1 MNRLYHYCLVIGTLF
16 LIQACSQPDV
26 QSLMEPDEQLSGTKG
41 KPLNFTAHLSSDQEV
56 HLVESRATGQ
66 VKFQVSKDGQ
76 SVSYKLIVANIQNV
90 TMAHIHLAPA
100 GSNGPVAVWL
110 YPSTPP
116 MQLIP
121 GRTDGILAQGTFT
134 KEDFNFTP
142 TAPLNGE
149 EMSSLVELL
158 QAGTAYVNV
167 HTTAYPAGEIR
178 GQIK

>member
-1 MNRLYHYCLVIGTLF
+1 MNQLYHFCLVVGTIF

-26 QSLMEPDEQLSGTKG
+26 QSLLEPDEMISGTPG

-110 YPSTPP
+110 YPSAPP
-116 MQLIP
+116 AQLIP
-121 GRTDGILAQGTFT
+121 GRTNGILAQGTFT
-134 KEDFNFTP
+134 KEDFNFSSL
-142 TAPLNGE
+142 APLKGE
-149 EMSSLVELL
+149 EMSALVERL

-167 HTTAYPAGEIR
+167 HTTAYPPGEIR